1 MQLVILAEGRSLLQ
15 YFACSVNFASAYHI
29 TKKDQTIK
37 HTDLWVNHLDGSII
51 WLGRSQCHPSPTPD
65 YV

>member
-29 TKKDQTIK
+29 TKKDQSIK
-37 HTDLWVNHLDGSII
+37 HTDLWVNHLDGQSF
-51 WLGRSQCHPSPTPD
+51 G
-65 YV
+65 